1 MNKCNCIRCLQ
12 ESAGRV
18 AEICPSHAHNSAGAV
33 SGTAPSRPGV
43 TSAAAAKDDSLGH
56 LLAVLHHAARGA
68 QRSAGAANPSNATAA
83 PWLEACRRRAGK
95 QKELVRGTAARRPS
109 VPAVPSR
116 VPQPRVSIAL
126 CGFESSQLAA
136 AMAELAS
143 AFRTGGARRE
153 NDILDQLTNGFD
165 AIFKECS

>member
-1 MNKCNCIRCLQ
+1 M
-12 ESAGRV
+12 
-18 AEICPSHAHNSAGAV
+18 

-68 QRSAGAANPSNATAA
+68 QRSAGAANPSNATTA